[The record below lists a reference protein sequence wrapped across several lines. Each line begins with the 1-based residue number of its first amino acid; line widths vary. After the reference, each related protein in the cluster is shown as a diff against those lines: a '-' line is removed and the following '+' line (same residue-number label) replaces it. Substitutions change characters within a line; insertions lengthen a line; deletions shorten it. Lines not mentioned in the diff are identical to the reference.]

1 MLQTQDNEL
10 KVAEINQQ
18 DLIKGEFSPEEASEI
33 INHMISKKIN
43 FHELKNFSS
52 EIRFG
57 SIDKNSKERIE
68 QLKACKSSLN
78 ETLQEAKKL
87 GKPLRITSSISV
99 EIIH

>member
-68 QLKACKSSLN
+68 QLKACKASLN

-87 GKPLRITSSISV
+87 EKSLRITSSISV

>member
-1 MLQTQDNEL
+1 MLQTQESEL
-10 KVAEINQQ
+10 KIAETNEQ

-57 SIDKNSKERIE
+57 SIDKNSRERIQ
-68 QLKACKSSLN
+68 QLSASKTSLDK
-78 ETLQEAKKL
+78 TIQEAKKL
-87 GKPLRITSSISV
+87 GKALKVKSSISV